1 MGVFVCFC
9 LLCNMK
15 AFVFVFVVFCLFALF
30 NACNSNSDCASDEY
44 CERDFNCNGQ
54 GVCTTTPQAC
64 VEIFAPQCGCDGNTY
79 ENDCFAHTVRVSIS
93 AAGGCGSD
101 DIFTTL
107 SPLSPSARSAANDD
121 DDDDS
126 NSSNDD
132 DDDDSSNSL
141 GSRLAWAGAAVVLFL
156 AFL

>member
-15 AFVFVFVVFCLFALF
+15 AFVFVFVVFCLFALS

-64 VEIFAPQCGCDGNTY
+64 VEIFAPQCGCDGNVY
-79 ENDCFAHTVRVSIS
+79 ENDCFAHAVRVSIAS
-93 AAGGCGSD
+93 AGGCSSD

-107 SPLSPSARSAANDD
+107 SPNTANPSTFSTNNDDDDDSSSSSSSNND

-126 NSSNDD
+126 NS
-132 DDDDSSNSL
+132 L
-141 GSRLAWAGAAVVLFL
+141 G
-156 AFL
+156 